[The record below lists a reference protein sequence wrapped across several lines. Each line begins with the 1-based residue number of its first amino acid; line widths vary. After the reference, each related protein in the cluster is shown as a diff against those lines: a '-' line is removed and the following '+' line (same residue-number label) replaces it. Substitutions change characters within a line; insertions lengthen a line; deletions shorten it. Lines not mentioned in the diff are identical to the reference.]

1 MLPTENRWTK
11 KRKAEEEAAIV
22 PPANVVM
29 QFQSDDGVK
38 AGAYHALFCVCL
50 VFRFVKA
57 ACSIDIVPAGPQ
69 LSVQHDV
76 TVKQLNLLLNQLLSN
91 DEALP
96 YSFFIEDQEL
106 ASNVGEHLQ
115 KNKVRPCWHTHTAQL
130 HTVNLPRHSSHHTKP
145 IHAGHIDKPLTT
157 HLTT

>member
-1 MLPTENRWTK
+1 MFLSTR
-11 KRKAEEEAAIV
+11 AALSI
-22 PPANVVM
+22 
-29 QFQSDDGVK
+29 
-38 AGAYHALFCVCL
+38 HL
-50 VFRFVKA
+50 A
-57 ACSIDIVPAGPQ
+57 AAGPQ

-115 KNKVRPCWHTHTAQL
+115 KNKVWPFST
-130 HTVNLPRHSSHHTKP
+130 
-145 IHAGHIDKPLTT
+145 
-157 HLTT
+157 

>member
-1 MLPTENRWTK
+1 MQPVENRWTK

-38 AGAYHALFCVCL
+38 AGTNHAQPRLQYVFPSHKSCVQL
-50 VFRFVKA
+50 HLA
-57 ACSIDIVPAGPQ
+57 LAGPQ

-115 KNKVRPCWHTHTAQL
+115 KNKVRPCLIQDARSSTAL
-130 HTVNLPRHSSHHTKP
+130 
-145 IHAGHIDKPLTT
+145 
-157 HLTT
+157 